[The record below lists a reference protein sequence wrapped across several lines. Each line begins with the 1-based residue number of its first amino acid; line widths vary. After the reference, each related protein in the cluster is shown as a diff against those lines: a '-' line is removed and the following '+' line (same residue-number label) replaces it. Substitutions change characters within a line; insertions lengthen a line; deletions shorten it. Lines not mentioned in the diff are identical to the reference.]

1 VVTVTVFISHSFDD
15 TSAFE
20 NVSYVLG
27 TAGVTHWP
35 PTSVQAGESLRVQLH
50 DAIGGCGVCVFVAT
64 RQSVASLWCHT
75 ELGAF
80 WGVGRPIVVFRADPE
95 LAQEDLPSIVRDDV
109 WEDRLGRLATRVKE
123 LDGEAAASADGS
135 PVPPS
140 TRIGN
145 VTVEQLQQIVVGAV
159 ALLNAEAK
167 DGAPRSLPV
176 EDAARDAAGHLLRGI
191 GVTSRVGGDD
201 QGWRRHILWV
211 DDRPDNNVYERR
223 AMEAVGLEFAVA
235 LSTREA
241 LDLLAQRRFA
251 AIISDMGRREGPRE
265 GYVLLDAVRARDT
278 VTPYFIY
285 AGSRA
290 AAHRDEAASRG
301 AQGTTNRPE
310 ELVEMVVAAVGAT
323 VPGR

>member
-1 VVTVTVFISHSFDD
+1 VDAVTVFISHSFDD
-15 TSAFE
+15 TSAFD

-27 TAGVTHWP
+27 TAGVVHWP

-95 LAQEDLPSIVRDDV
+95 LSQEDLPSIVRDDV
-109 WEDRLGRLATRVKE
+109 WEDRLGRLAARIKE
-123 LDGEAAASADGS
+123 LDGETASVDGS

-167 DGAPRSLPV
+167 DGSARTLPA
-176 EDAARDAAGHLLRGI
+176 EDAARGAAGQLLRGI

-201 QGWRRHILWV
+201 QGWRRHVLWV
-211 DDRPDNNVYERR
+211 DDRPDNNAYERR
-223 AMEAVGLEFAVA
+223 AMEAVGLEFTLA
-235 LSTREA
+235 LSTHEA
-241 LDLLAQRRFA
+241 LALLAKRRFA

-265 GYVLLDAVRARDT
+265 GYALLDALRRDDR

-285 AGSRA
+285 AGSRSTP
-290 AAHRDEAASRG
+290 HRDEAAARG
-301 AQGTTNRPE
+301 AQGTTNRPD
-310 ELVEMVVAAVGAT
+310 ELVEMVVAAIGAT